1 VQSVDAKVEDL
12 ISQVEAV
19 FVPFEDRLPGQAR
32 DLARQVHAQVSE
44 ARGQIRTLILST
56 VSA

>member
-1 VQSVDAKVEDL
+1 M
-12 ISQVEAV
+12 